1 MKQRKSYWI
10 PVTPCTIQEDVEI
23 EAKSTEEV
31 IIKAKGEFSFRDNP
45 GCTVKITKWTGKD
58 AVNHINIRPQ
68 VVSLTDCSY
77 VTITV
82 SNPDPERS
90 IRLDK
95 HDKIACMSVLSAPLP
110 AVMISQ
116 LDCSP
121 DRYKTAERGWVKVTT
136 VVMRRKGEGS
146 CST

>member
-1 MKQRKSYWI
+1 MLL
-10 PVTPCTIQEDVEI
+10 
-23 EAKSTEEV
+23 
-31 IIKAKGEFSFRDNP
+31 
-45 GCTVKITKWTGKD
+45 ITS
-58 AVNHINIRPQ
+58 IF
-68 VVSLTDCSY
+68 LTDCSY
-77 VTITV
+77 LTITV

-90 IRLDK
+90 LSLDM

-110 AVMISQ
+110 AVMTSQ